1 MASLGFREANRNEL
15 YDDHRPMVAASNDIP
30 EALVNLDRGLDYL
43 DKVSDALVNRLMP
56 VLAPE
61 APTTRHDGEV
71 AGSPFRTPLAGS
83 IVQADDR
90 VSIVTHRLES
100 ALNRLG
106 L

>member
-1 MASLGFREANRNEL
+1 MASLGFREVNRIES
-15 YDDHRPMVAASNDIP
+15 YDDHRPMAAASNDIP

-43 DKVSDALVNRLMP
+43 EKVSDALVNRLMP

-61 APTTRHDGEV
+61 APTTRHAGEV
-71 AGSPFRTPLAGS
+71 AESSPRTPLAGS
-83 IVQADDR
+83 IIQANDR
-90 VSIVTHRLES
+90 VSIVSARLES